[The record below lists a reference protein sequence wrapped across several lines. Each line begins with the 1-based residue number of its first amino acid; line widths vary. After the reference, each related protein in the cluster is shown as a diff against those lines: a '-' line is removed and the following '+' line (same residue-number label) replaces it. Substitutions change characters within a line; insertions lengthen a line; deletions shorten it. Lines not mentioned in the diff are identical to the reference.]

1 MKKFIFM
8 SVLVSLFAACS
19 KTTDT
24 PTTMTADAVQEVATE
39 LDANATTDTAPV
51 KVPEDVSPVTE
62 PAPVDAAAGE

>member
-8 SVLVSLFAACS
+8 SVLVSLFTACS
-19 KTTDT
+19 KDTDT

-39 LDANATTDTAPV
+39 VDANATTDTAPV